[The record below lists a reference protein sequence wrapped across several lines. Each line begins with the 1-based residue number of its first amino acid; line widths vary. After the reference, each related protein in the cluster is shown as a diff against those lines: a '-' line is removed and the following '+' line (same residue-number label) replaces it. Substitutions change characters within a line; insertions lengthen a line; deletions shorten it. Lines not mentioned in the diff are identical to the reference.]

1 MKRFCHISKKL
12 KSVEVMCYGK
22 VDQYISVRHLARLIK
37 PNTSPLPLAFRV
49 EGDSF
54 KYAGDYHS
62 RHAELGTDVDVCFS
76 GKIAI
81 SLLGIF

>member
-1 MKRFCHISKKL
+1 
-12 KSVEVMCYGK
+12 
-22 VDQYISVRHLARLIK
+22 
-37 PNTSPLPLAFRV
+37 LPLAFRV

-62 RHAELGTDVDVCFS
+62 RHAELGTDVEVCFS